1 MSANEFL
8 ALFFRFSYEKIVFDN
23 ADKAYLLYT
32 GLLATFLV
40 RACIPFIDIN
50 AISQSLSVSSV
61 GHST

>member
-1 MSANEFL
+1 MSVNEFL

-40 RACIPFIDIN
+40 RGAFNSFQFRTP
-50 AISQSLSVSSV
+50 Q
-61 GHST
+61 